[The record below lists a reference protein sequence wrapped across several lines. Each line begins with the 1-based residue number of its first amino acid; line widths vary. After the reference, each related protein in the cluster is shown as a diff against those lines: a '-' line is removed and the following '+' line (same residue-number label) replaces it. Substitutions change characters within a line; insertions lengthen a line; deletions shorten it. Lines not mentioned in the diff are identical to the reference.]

1 MRKYKTTTYEDRK
14 SIENLYARGFPL
26 AEIAATVGI
35 SVATLYRELSRGYT
49 GNLKQWIFDLR
60 TAGYAVEVC
69 KGWESAAAVITEYL
83 EGRYRPQ
90 YQP

>member
-26 AEIAATVGI
+26 AEIAATVEI

-49 GNLKQWIFDLR
+49 GNLNAIGCRAYSADLAQQTTDQNIKRRGR
-60 TAGYAVEVC
+60 TPADRKDAT
-69 KGWESAAAVITEYL
+69 K
-83 EGRYRPQ
+83 
-90 YQP
+90 